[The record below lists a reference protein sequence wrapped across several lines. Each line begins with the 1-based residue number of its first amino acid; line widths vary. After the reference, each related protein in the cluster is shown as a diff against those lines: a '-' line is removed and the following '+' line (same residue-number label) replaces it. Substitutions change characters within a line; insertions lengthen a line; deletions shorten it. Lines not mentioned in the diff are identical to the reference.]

1 MIKRLYCYSLAVFFI
16 FAKTY
21 LMINLKLTKRVLA
34 PLFLLLIPLFGNIFS
49 NQVNWSLFDF
59 IVMGFLLGLTGL
71 SIHFII
77 EKLRNKTFK
86 IVTIIFALIIF
97 LMIWVELAVGVFGS
111 PITGS

>member
-1 MIKRLYCYSLAVFFI
+1 MNLTVIKRVFS
-16 FAKTY
+16 
-21 LMINLKLTKRVLA
+21 
-34 PLFLLLIPLFGNIFS
+34 PLLLLLIPLFGNIFS
-49 NQVNWSLFDF
+49 KQVNWSLFDF

-97 LMIWVELAVGVFGS
+97 LIIWVELAVGVFGS